1 MLLPR
6 ISPRVGSWTLYRAG
20 SGEGVCILG
29 QRRSLESVKSTLG
42 AKKQWCVTHFALLV
56 EQVSVVGK
64 SKQLRVREGGPF
76 TSERDAKVWVRK
88 CVRSD
93 ELLFKDSRLDINAV
107 AIMGAV
113 RFLDGW
119 YLWVLSRFAPCG
131 ELAGHTVHEVVE
143 TKLIALSTCSVSPSP
158 MSSDEKRYYAI
169 FMSHARSLRSNSFF
183 SFSYDLTNSVQYNND
198 VCAGNSSGEYNDQMT
213 WNAHHLRGILAG
225 VPIEP
230 STAARGILTRWLLP
244 VIHGFF
250 EQCTFLIP
258 DGRSLHVSLVARRS
272 RHYAGTRFL
281 CRGVQPSG
289 HVANEVETEQIIHV
303 SRSASLIDCI
313 SSAIQ
318 MRGSIPVAW
327 RHRNIRAARKPS
339 IVVEEGGDHDA
350 SMRHFDGVAKRY
362 ETPIVVLNLVRQ
374 QEKRAY
380 ETKLSAQYLRAIGA
394 INTQRRGSNPVPSD
408 RASEFPLQCP
418 SGSPEAPYIAYVSF
432 DLLRYAKTS
441 GSRALGALQQITD
454 GVAAHTGVFCS
465 SSERQR
471 DCAPTALTAWIEQTL
486 RNLHMEEVL

>member
-1 MLLPR
+1 MYLPTLFNSSVYFHF
-6 ISPRVGSWTLYRAG
+6 ISPCGEVGLFTRAG

-29 QRRSLESVKSTLG
+29 QRRSREREVDFGRKEAVVRHALCTIGG
-42 AKKQWCVTHFALLV
+42 AGIRCWKKQAASCA
-56 EQVSVVGK
+56 
-64 SKQLRVREGGPF
+64 RGGTI

-88 CVRSD
+88 CVQSD

-258 DGRSLHVSLVARRS
+258 DGGRFTYPSSQGDPATTQVRGFYAVAFS
-272 RHYAGTRFL
+272 RPATWRTSRDGTN
-281 CRGVQPSG
+281 
-289 HVANEVETEQIIHV
+289 H
-303 SRSASLIDCI
+303 SRL
-313 SSAIQ
+313 
-318 MRGSIPVAW
+318 
-327 RHRNIRAARKPS
+327 
-339 IVVEEGGDHDA
+339 
-350 SMRHFDGVAKRY
+350 
-362 ETPIVVLNLVRQ
+362 
-374 QEKRAY
+374 
-380 ETKLSAQYLRAIGA
+380 AIGISHRLHLVCYPDA
-394 INTQRRGSNPVPSD
+394 GLYSRRLA
-408 RASEFPLQCP
+408 AS
-418 SGSPEAPYIAYVSF
+418 
-432 DLLRYAKTS
+432 
-441 GSRALGALQQITD
+441 
-454 GVAAHTGVFCS
+454 
-465 SSERQR
+465 
-471 DCAPTALTAWIEQTL
+471 
-486 RNLHMEEVL
+486 

>member
-1 MLLPR
+1 
-6 ISPRVGSWTLYRAG
+6 
-20 SGEGVCILG
+20 
-29 QRRSLESVKSTLG
+29 
-42 AKKQWCVTHFALLV
+42 
-56 EQVSVVGK
+56 
-64 SKQLRVREGGPF
+64 
-76 TSERDAKVWVRK
+76 
-88 CVRSD
+88 
-93 ELLFKDSRLDINAV
+93 
-107 AIMGAV
+107 
-113 RFLDGW
+113 
-119 YLWVLSRFAPCG
+119 
-131 ELAGHTVHEVVE
+131 
-143 TKLIALSTCSVSPSP
+143 
-158 MSSDEKRYYAI
+158 
-169 FMSHARSLRSNSFF
+169 
-183 SFSYDLTNSVQYNND
+183 
-198 VCAGNSSGEYNDQMT
+198 
-213 WNAHHLRGILAG
+213 
-225 VPIEP
+225 
-230 STAARGILTRWLLP
+230 
-244 VIHGFF
+244 
-250 EQCTFLIP
+250 
-258 DGRSLHVSLVARRS
+258 
-272 RHYAGTRFL
+272 
-281 CRGVQPSG
+281 
-289 HVANEVETEQIIHV
+289 
-303 SRSASLIDCI
+303 
-313 SSAIQ
+313 

-471 DCAPTALTAWIEQTL
+471 GVLRTNCIDCLDRTNVAQFTYGRSALKMQMQSVIKEASHNDSVFLQVWPALMRMYARHGDQLARQYGDRDRCTKFGCALKKRTT
-486 RNLHMEEVL
+486 RM